1 METHQLGNKPIDLD
15 ILSTHKEAVT
25 MLCFLYQIPVDLY
38 YGQSKYENAKEAKRT
53 IYEQNAIPMCNE
65 FAEDLLNFLGM
76 SNEYRLEVDSQKI
89 DVLQSSPSDSLDAL
103 GKMCAT
109 LNEKREV
116 MGYDR
121 IEEAY
126 ADEPMIPMGTQFG
139 YDADTYD
146 ITSE

>member
-1 METHQLGNKPIDLD
+1 
-15 ILSTHKEAVT
+15 
-25 MLCFLYQIPVDLY
+25 
-38 YGQSKYENAKEAKRT
+38 
-53 IYEQNAIPMCNE
+53 
-65 FAEDLLNFLGM
+65 
-76 SNEYRLEVDSQKI
+76 
-89 DVLQSSPSDSLDAL
+89 
-103 GKMCAT
+103 MCAT

-139 YDADTYD
+139 YDSDSYD